1 MGKSFKKQNHHQKT
15 PMLLLKDEKG
25 KKAARCLKNNNKKN
39 VAGLVFQRER
49 HFIKHLES
57 MGGETFQTK
66 WKYMCMMET
75 G

>member
-1 MGKSFKKQNHHQKT
+1 
-15 PMLLLKDEKG
+15 MLLLKDEKG
-25 KKAARCLKNNNKKN
+25 KAPQCLKNNNKKN

-66 WKYMCMMET
+66 
-75 G
+75 